1 MRLSIVLL
9 VALFHLV
16 SAYAEA
22 AEMRWSDDGFG
33 GLNLVL
39 SGPLMP
45 GDYEDLLSMIK
56 RSPVDFLRSDM
67 ILLSSKG
74 GSVDEALSIAELVR
88 KTSLVASV
96 DEHGECSSACFLI
109 IAGSDFRT
117 LGGPVR
123 IHRPYM
129 LAASYSEG
137 PTAEIQA
144 QHELE
149 IHRVR
154 DFLNARLVPSHII
167 EKMMSRPSN
176 ESYELTLYDMITL
189 GIMSPSFEEAAIAKC
204 GYSARKFLEGSATAR
219 ETICLK
225 EIQQLA
231 RINYLRGLIG
241 DEEARAAM
249 RELLLSMGGQELE
262 DGRIVMP
269 RR

>member
-45 GDYEDLLSMIK
+45 GDYEDLHSMIK

-74 GSVDEALSIAELVR
+74 GSVDEAMSIAELVR
-88 KTSLVASV
+88 NTSLIAAV

-109 IAGSDFRT
+109 LAGSNIRV

-129 LAASYSEG
+129 PEASYSEQ
-137 PTAEIQA
+137 PTAEAQA
-144 QHELE
+144 KHEAGM
-149 IHRVR
+149 HRIR
-154 DFLNARLVPSHII
+154 DYLVSRMVPSHII
-167 EKMMSRPSN
+167 DKMMSRASN
-176 ESYELTLYDMITL
+176 ESYTLSVYDVTTL

-204 GYSARKFLEGSATAR
+204 GYSTRKFLEASATQQ

-225 EIQQLA
+225 EMQQLA
-231 RINYLRGLIG
+231 RIIYLRGLIG
-241 DEEARAAM
+241 EELLRAAM
-249 RELLLSMGGQELE
+249 RDFLLSMGGQELE

-269 RR
+269 AR